1 MSPDQPLSETTMET
15 ERANWGGDSAHRPL
29 SQKPGS
35 VPPLCNEVQMYHLR
49 DAEYP
54 RLGAGGRGEAAFFLQ
69 FSGENLEAKKGDHD
83 PGSDSAAAGPIC
95 KNRSLWTLGQL
106 QSHTEVRQ

>member
-1 MSPDQPLSETTMET
+1 MSPDQLLSKTKMET
-15 ERANWGGDSAHRPL
+15 ERANWGGDSEHRLL

-35 VPPLCNEVQMYHLR
+35 VLPLCNEVQMYHLR

-54 RLGAGGRGEAAFFLQ
+54 RLGAGGAAFFLQ

-83 PGSDSAAAGPIC
+83 PGSDSATAGPIC

>member
-1 MSPDQPLSETTMET
+1 MQTGVET
-15 ERANWGGDSAHRPL
+15 GHCLL

-35 VPPLCNEVQMYHLR
+35 VLPLCDEVQIYHLR

-54 RLGAGGRGEAAFFLQ
+54 RLGVGVGGAAFSLQ

-83 PGSDSAAAGPIC
+83 TGSDSATAGPVC
-95 KNRSLWTLGQL
+95 KNGSLWTPGQL